1 MVSAHTS
8 LTPVASRSV
17 QPFCPTPKILCFTIL
32 CNGPYAQS
40 APSQAGPGHPSNCN
54 TCIRGPHQRPVHLR
68 LGRCL
73 HSYCSVL
80 TSRDTRATERAT
92 FVAIDRACM
101 LAMRP
106 NSENTATNFGER
118 RRRNGAVERAI
129 CENIRR
135 DFLHI
140 HRNRQT
146 TAQLYSILYS
156 PRRILFIILLT

>member
-1 MVSAHTS
+1 
-8 LTPVASRSV
+8 
-17 QPFCPTPKILCFTIL
+17 
-32 CNGPYAQS
+32 
-40 APSQAGPGHPSNCN
+40 
-54 TCIRGPHQRPVHLR
+54 
-68 LGRCL
+68 
-73 HSYCSVL
+73 
-80 TSRDTRATERAT
+80 
-92 FVAIDRACM
+92 M

-129 CENIRR
+129 CENIRS

-146 TAQLYSILYS
+146 TAQLYSINS